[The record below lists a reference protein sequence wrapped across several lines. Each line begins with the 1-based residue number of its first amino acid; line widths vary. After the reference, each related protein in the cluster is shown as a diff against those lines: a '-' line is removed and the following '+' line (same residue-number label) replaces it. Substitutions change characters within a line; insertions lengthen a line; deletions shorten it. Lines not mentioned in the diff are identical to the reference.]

1 MYKGRLSI
9 FYENGELGTYFYVVG
24 VSSNTLY
31 MALFADALGIKCNKI
46 ILNLCE
52 MQCFAPIFF
61 TTFVGKTNQEK

>member
-1 MYKGRLSI
+1 MLLYC
-9 FYENGELGTYFYVVG
+9 G
-24 VSSNTLY
+24 VSSNALY
-31 MALFADALGIKCNKI
+31 MALFAEALGIKCDKI